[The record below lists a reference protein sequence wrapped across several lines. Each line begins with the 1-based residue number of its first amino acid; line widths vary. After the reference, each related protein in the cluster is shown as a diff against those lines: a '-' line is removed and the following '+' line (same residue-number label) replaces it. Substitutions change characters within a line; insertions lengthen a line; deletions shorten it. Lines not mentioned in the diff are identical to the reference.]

1 MKRENI
7 MYKITKGANRI
18 EKDLEIVTSGGE
30 NIAVLHVSI
39 SMREMETRV
48 AKAYEAMSIAR
59 AELQKKPDAVE
70 AYGKAVIAFMQTI
83 FGDEQTAQ
91 LLEIYESDYT
101 QMLLDVVPFIQDEI
115 MPALKAVSTQTKE
128 RMLQAANQYK
138 RPIFGGVFRK

>member
-1 MKRENI
+1 

-30 NIAVLHVSI
+30 DIAVLHVSI

-70 AYGKAVIAFMQTI
+70 AYGKAVIAFMETI

-91 LLEIYESDYT
+91 LLEIYDSDYT

-138 RPIFGGVFRK
+138 RPVFGGLFQK

>member
-1 MKRENI
+1 MKI
-7 MYKITKGANRI
+7 IKGANRI
-18 EKDLEIVTSGGE
+18 EKDLEIVTAGGE
-30 NIAVLHVSI
+30 EIATFHVSI

-83 FGDEQTAQ
+83 FGDEQTAK

-115 MPALKAVSTQTKE
+115 MPALKAVSDQTKA

-138 RPIFGGVFRK
+138 RPILGGLFRQ

>member
-1 MKRENI
+1 
-7 MYKITKGANRI
+7 MYKITKGANKI

-30 NIAVLHVSI
+30 EIAVLHVSI

-83 FGDEQTAQ
+83 FGDDQTAQ

-128 RMLQAANQYK
+128 RMLQAAAQYK
-138 RPIFGGVFRK
+138 RPIFGGVFHK

>member
-1 MKRENI
+1 

-30 NIAVLHVSI
+30 DIAVLHVSI

-91 LLEIYESDYT
+91 LLEIYDSDYT

-138 RPIFGGVFRK
+138 RPIFGGVFRR

>member
-1 MKRENI
+1 MQKENI
-7 MYKITKGANRI
+7 MKIIKGANRI
-18 EKDLEIVTSGGE
+18 EKDLEIVTAGGE
-30 NIAVLHVSI
+30 EIATFHVSI
-39 SMREMETRV
+39 SMREIETRV

-91 LLEIYESDYT
+91 MIELYESDYT

>member
-1 MKRENI
+1 

-18 EKDLEIVTSGGE
+18 EKDLQIVTSDGAE
-30 NIAVLHVSI
+30 VATFRVSI

-115 MPALKAVSTQTKE
+115 MPALKAVSDQTKT

-138 RPIFGGVFRK
+138 RPVFGGLFQK

>member
-1 MKRENI
+1 

-30 NIAVLHVSI
+30 EIAVLHVSI

-48 AKAYEAMSIAR
+48 AKAYEVMSIAR

-128 RMLQAANQYK
+128 RMLQAAAQYK
-138 RPIFGGVFRK
+138 RPIFGGVFRR

>member
-1 MKRENI
+1 

-18 EKDLEIVTSGGE
+18 DKDLEIVTSGGE
-30 NIAVLHVSI
+30 EIAVMHVSI

-83 FGDEQTAQ
+83 FGDDQTAQ

-128 RMLQAANQYK
+128 RMLQAAAQYK
-138 RPIFGGVFRK
+138 RPIFGGVFRR

>member
-1 MKRENI
+1 
-7 MYKITKGANRI
+7 MYQITKGANKI

-30 NIAVLHVSI
+30 EIAVLHVSI

-70 AYGKAVIAFMQTI
+70 AYGKAVIAFMETI
-83 FGDEQTAQ
+83 FGDDQTAQ

>member
-1 MKRENI
+1 

-30 NIAVLHVSI
+30 EIAVLHVSI

-70 AYGKAVIAFMQTI
+70 AYGKAVIAFMETI

-138 RPIFGGVFRK
+138 RPVFGGLFQK

>member
-1 MKRENI
+1 

-30 NIAVLHVSI
+30 DIAVLHVSI

-115 MPALKAVSTQTKE
+115 MPALKAVSDQTKT

-138 RPIFGGVFRK
+138 RPVFGGLFQK